1 VDRERAA
8 REAAEQ
14 FIAAIVSGDAA
25 AITALMTPKA
35 QDELLQSMR
44 RWGVSVATVQD
55 AAARVWNPRWTALFA
70 DVRVDSV
77 EIEGGHATVTYSHP
91 EYGRDDDD
99 AFSLAEIDGRWLLDE
114 FLDDYDDDSPPVWS
128 FPT

>member
-1 VDRERAA
+1 MHRERAA

-14 FIAAIVSGDAA
+14 FIAAIVSGDPA
-25 AITALMTPKA
+25 AITALMTCKA

-55 AAARVWNPRWTALFA
+55 AAARVWNPRWTAPFA
-70 DVRVDSV
+70 DVQVDSV
-77 EIEGGHATVTYSHP
+77 EIEGEHATVTYSHP

-99 AFSLAEIDGRWLLDE
+99 MFPLAEIDGRWLLDE
-114 FLDDYDDDSPPVWS
+114 FLDDYDDDSPPVWA